1 LVFKQQFKIIYK
13 KKTKKQIKKM
23 ATKKE
28 PKYTP
33 GMSGRDFFENQ
44 VDASDVFEIPF
55 NMKLPTD
62 LDRIKAMCELC

>member
-1 LVFKQQFKIIYK
+1 
-13 KKTKKQIKKM
+13 M
-23 ATKKE
+23 ASKE
-28 PKYTP
+28 PYYRP
-33 GMSGRDFFENQ
+33 DMSGRDFFENQ